1 MVFNPI
7 ESLNAAFVHRISE
20 AYRSA
25 YGNLGGREHE
35 YGNIIRAAANLA
47 IETIHRSD
55 AFYHDVEHTMMVT
68 LVGQEIFRGKLLS
81 EGTVSPRDWAHFTI
95 ALLCHDIGYV
105 RGICAG
111 DDDRHAVID
120 VEGNRIEI
128 PRGATDAFLTPY
140 HVERGKMFVRSRFGD
155 HPQRDAELISH
166 TIVNTRFPVPEDS
179 DAADVV
185 DWAQL
190 VQAADLIGQMAD
202 PDYPGKLPMLYYE
215 FEETG
220 ANASMGNDSP
230 ESLRE
235 TYPNFFW
242 NMVRQHI
249 EPGIEYLKLTH
260 EGRDWLAGMY
270 SHVFYQEHRADL
282 AS

>member
-1 MVFNPI
+1 MMVFNPI
-7 ESLNAAFVHRISE
+7 EALNAAFLQRISE

-47 IETIHRSD
+47 IETIHRTD
-55 AFYHDVEHTMMVT
+55 AFYHDCEHTMMVT

-81 EGTVSPRDWAHFTI
+81 EGSVSPRDWAHFTI

-105 RGICAG
+105 RGILPG
-111 DDDRHAVID
+111 DSGDLAVID
-120 VEGNRIEI
+120 TEGNTVRI
-128 PRGATDAFLTPY
+128 PPGATDAFLTPY

-155 HPQRDAELISH
+155 HPQLDAELIAH
-166 TIVNTRFPVPEDS
+166 TIENTRFPVPDKS
-179 DAADVV
+179 DMAEVV

-202 PDYPGKLPMLYYE
+202 PDYPRKLPCLFYE

-220 ANASMGNDSP
+220 ANESMGNDSP
-230 ESLRE
+230 EALRE

-249 EPGIEYLKLTH
+249 EPGIEYLELTR
-260 EGRDWLAGMY
+260 EGRDWLAGLY
-270 SHVFYQEHRADL
+270 SHVFYQEHRAAL
-282 AS
+282 

>member
-7 ESLNAAFVHRISE
+7 EALNAAFLERISE

-25 YGNLGGREHE
+25 YGNPGGREE
-35 YGNIIRAAANLA
+35 AYGNIIRAAANLA

-55 AFYHDVEHTMMVT
+55 AFYHDCEHTIMVT
-68 LVGQEIFRGKLLS
+68 LVGQEIFRGKRLS
-81 EGTVSPRDWAHFTI
+81 EGSVSPRDWAHFTI

-105 RGICAG
+105 RGICPG
-111 DDDRHAVID
+111 DSGDLAVID
-120 VEGNRIEI
+120 TEGNRVRI
-128 PRGATDAFLTPY
+128 PPGATDAFLTPY

-155 HPQRDAELISH
+155 HPQLDAELIAQ
-166 TIVNTRFPVPEDS
+166 TIENTRFPVPDKS

-202 PDYPGKLPMLYYE
+202 PDYPRKLPCLFYE

-220 ANASMGNDSP
+220 ANQTMGNDSP

-249 EPGIEYLKLTH
+249 EPGIEYLELTRT
-260 EGRDWLAGMY
+260 GRDWLAGMY
-270 SHVFYQEHRADL
+270 SHVFYHEHRAAL
-282 AS
+282 

>member
-7 ESLNAAFVHRISE
+7 ESLSSAFVDRISE

-35 YGNIIRAAANLA
+35 YGNIIRAAAYLA

-55 AFYHDVEHTMMVT
+55 AFYHDAEHTMMVT

-81 EGTVSPRDWAHFTI
+81 EGKVSPRDWAHFTI

-105 RGICAG
+105 RGICSA
-111 DDDRHAVID
+111 DTATHAQTD
-120 VEGNRIEI
+120 VEGNVVEI

-140 HVERGKMFVRSRFGD
+140 HVERGKLFVRSRFGD
-155 HPQRDAELISH
+155 HPQLDAELIAH
-166 TIVNTRFPVPEDS
+166 TIENTRFPVPEDV
-179 DAADVV
+179 DASDVV

-202 PDYPGKLPMLYYE
+202 PDYPKKLPMLFYE

-220 ANASMGNDSP
+220 ANVSMGNDSP
-230 ESLRE
+230 ESLRQ

-242 NMVRQHI
+242 NMVREHI
-249 EPGIEYLKLTH
+249 EPGIAYLKLTH
-260 EGRDWLAGMY
+260 EGRDWLAGLY
-270 SHVFYQEHRADL
+270 SHVFYEEHRADL

>member
-7 ESLNAAFVHRISE
+7 EALNAAFVNRISE
-20 AYRSA
+20 AYRAA

-55 AFYHDVEHTMMVT
+55 AFYHDAEHTMMVT

-111 DDDRHAVID
+111 DTDTHVVTDASGATV
-120 VEGNRIEI
+120 EI

-140 HVERGKMFVRSRFGD
+140 HVERGKLFVRSRFGD
-155 HPQRDAELISH
+155 HPQLDAELIAH
-166 TIVNTRFPVPEDS
+166 TIENTRFPVPDKS
-179 DAADVV
+179 DASDVV

-202 PDYPGKLPMLYYE
+202 PDYPKKLPNLYYE

-220 ANASMGNDSP
+220 ANVSMGNDSP

-242 NMVRQHI
+242 NMVSQHI
-249 EPGIEYLKLTH
+249 EPGIKYLKLTH
-260 EGRDWLAGMY
+260 EGRDWLAGLY
-270 SHVFYQEHRADL
+270 SHVFYEEHRSAL

>member
-1 MVFNPI
+1 MVFNSI
-7 ESLNAAFVHRISE
+7 ESLNAAFLGRISD
-20 AYRSA
+20 AYRAA

-47 IETIHRSD
+47 VETIHRSD
-55 AFYHDVEHTMMVT
+55 AFYHDCEHTMMVT

-81 EGTVSPRDWAHFTI
+81 EGSVSPRDWAHFTI

-105 RGICAG
+105 RDICPG
-111 DDDRHAVID
+111 DNGTTAVID
-120 VEGNRIEI
+120 TDGNTVEI
-128 PRGATDAFLTPY
+128 PPGATDAFLTPY

-155 HPQRDAELISH
+155 HPQLDADLIAS
-166 TIVNTRFPVPEDS
+166 TIENTRFPVPDKT
-179 DAADVV
+179 DAVDVV
-185 DWAQL
+185 DWAHL

-202 PDYPGKLPMLYYE
+202 PDYPRKLPCLYYE

-220 ANASMGNDSP
+220 ANEKMGNGSP
-230 ESLRE
+230 EALRE

-249 EPGIEYLKLTH
+249 EPGISYLKLTR
-260 EGRDWLAGMY
+260 EGRDWLAGLY
-270 SHVFYQEHRADL
+270 SHVFYQEHRSAL
-282 AS
+282 